1 MLTRARRPVVS
12 PSLLLNEPAA
22 RTGCTSPSL
31 GADAMSIYHFRP
43 VSSPSLEI
51 EELMPSPRG
60 SPTGRGTPSLGLIP
74 ETVMQ
79 RAVDAYKAT
88 TASASGKA
96 KMTTASCKRAS
107 RMARPSEPSESAM
120 AVAHQAIMDKEHAI
134 RSKGR
139 EKVSGN
145 DTLRFKLANAS
156 TGKGP
161 AVRADSLDATD
172 QASAQ
177 AKMNHV
183 RCTFRTCFTIP
194 SNTSCMCVQMVSIKS
209 RSVDSGN
216 QEPSWLI
223 NHQNTCPQMY
233 GRLAASAIKRCVLSR
248 IVCSSAQAHVHY
260 PVGSNAV
267 NSSVTKREKTQ
278 GAANQVHCKP
288 RTHLHTVPT
297 FADMPS
303 ATKAYRRKGFSTR
316 KASFAR
322 QRSASTGCFRRTMSG
337 IVSPA
342 THLADAI
349 AFSRRSL

>member
-194 SNTSCMCVQMVSIKS
+194 SNTSRMCVQMVSIKS

-233 GRLAASAIKRCVLSR
+233 GRLAASAIK
-248 IVCSSAQAHVHY
+248 
-260 PVGSNAV
+260 SNAV

-278 GAANQVHCKP
+278 GAANQTSRINTKP
-288 RTHLHTVPT
+288 IGQYVTASNPRPGPYTRTRLDDGGAV
-297 FADMPS
+297 
-303 ATKAYRRKGFSTR
+303 YRFSSI
-316 KASFAR
+316 AE
-322 QRSASTGCFRRTMSG
+322 RR
-337 IVSPA
+337 P
-342 THLADAI
+342 
-349 AFSRRSL
+349 RRRRPWL